1 MIKGGSGSPLLDS
14 AADFVGLL
22 HGGADGCSWF
32 VSLPDICN
40 ALTDW
45 GVLVT

>member
-22 HGGADGCSWF
+22 HGGADGSSWF
-32 VSLPDICN
+32 ISLPDICN

-45 GVLVT
+45 SVLVT